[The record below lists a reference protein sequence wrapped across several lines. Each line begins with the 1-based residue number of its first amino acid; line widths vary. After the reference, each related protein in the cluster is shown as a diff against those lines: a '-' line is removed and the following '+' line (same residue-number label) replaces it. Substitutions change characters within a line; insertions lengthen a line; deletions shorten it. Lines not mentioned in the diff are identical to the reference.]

1 MSIVIA
7 NNNEN
12 GFYIISDTKITFDED
27 KNPCQIKEPLK
38 SNLKKYGILKAVILR
53 GVVALSFAGT
63 DIRIVEGTVS
73 HLRKLMSAPVT
84 FQEIYDTVKNHFESP
99 ENIDS
104 AGSHKCDFILAMVIN
119 GRPTLALFNDNSCG
133 KDVKSCYI
141 GNAEVYKRY
150 RDYNVDENI
159 LQPCG
164 NEKGLYVEARLNI
177 KLTPEGDIEQDTD
190 EMKTQIL
197 RLKEIVDLGIK
208 SDSKH
213 ESDVGSPIIGVY
225 FNTQRKQL
233 EYFYDMIY
241 ESHGVIPCDGQDH
254 AIDINPY
261 HSGESYSIIPFK
273 YFEGVIIYY
282 PWLNQSVVYLL
293 TNNYLKLGIEDY
305 NHLLLPIWSP
315 KKITEKDLSPVI
327 E

>member
-7 NNNEN
+7 NNNDN

-38 SNLKKYGILKAVILR
+38 SNLKKYGILKTVILK

-63 DIRIVEGTVS
+63 DIKIADRTVS
-73 HLRKLMSAPVT
+73 HLRKLMSASVT
-84 FQEIYDTVKNHFESP
+84 FQEIYDTVKKDFESP

-104 AGSHKCDFILAMVIN
+104 NGSHKCDFILAMVMN
-119 GRPTLALFNDNSCG
+119 GRPTLALFNDNSCA

-150 RDYNVDENI
+150 RDYNVAENF
-159 LQPCG
+159 LPPCG
-164 NEKGLYVEARLNI
+164 NETGLHVEVTFNRKFIPKGA
-177 KLTPEGDIEQDTD
+177 IEQDID

-213 ESDVGSPIIGVY
+213 ESDVDSPIICVY

-233 EYFYDMIY
+233 EYYNDRIY
-241 ESHGVIPCDGQDH
+241 ESHGVIPYDGQDH

-261 HSGESYSIIPFK
+261 RSGESYSIIPFK

-282 PWLNQSVVYLL
+282 PWFNQSVVYFF
-293 TNNYLKLGIEDY
+293 TNDYLKLGIEDY

>member
-27 KNPCQIKEPLK
+27 KNPCQIREPLK
-38 SNLKKYGILKAVILR
+38 SNLKKYGILKTVILK

-63 DIRIVEGTVS
+63 DIKIADRTVS
-73 HLRKLMSAPVT
+73 HLRKLMSTPVT
-84 FQEIYDTVKNHFESP
+84 FQEIYDTVKKDFESP

-104 AGSHKCDFILAMVIN
+104 DGNHKCDFILAMVMN
-119 GRPTLALFNDNSCG
+119 GHPTLALFNDNSCA

-150 RDYNVDENI
+150 RDYNVAENF
-159 LQPCG
+159 LPPCG
-164 NEKGLYVEARLNI
+164 NETGLYVEARLNI
-177 KLTPEGDIEQDTD
+177 ILTPEGDIEQDTD

-241 ESHGVIPCDGQDH
+241 EPHGVIPCDGKEH
-254 AIDINPY
+254 VININSY

-282 PWLNQSVVYLL
+282 PWFNQSVVYFF
-293 TNNYLKLGIEDY
+293 TNDYLKLGIEDY

-327 E
+327 K